1 MTQHKNNAELERDER
16 MQCLRTH
23 VRRLHGPFANPAAPQ
38 LILIVDDVFQ
48 SLNAMLQVWRR
59 SLYFDV
65 AGRVADL
72 ETQDLENVDILV
84 RLRAWSDVDLE
95 CLQPLEPQIDGSAP
109 AIATLL
115 DDLVE
120 VHLEVAERHGMLAEV
135 D

>member
-1 MTQHKNNAELERDER
+1 M
-16 MQCLRTH
+16 
-23 VRRLHGPFANPAAPQ
+23 
-38 LILIVDDVFQ
+38 
-48 SLNAMLQVWRR
+48 
-59 SLYFDV
+59 
-65 AGRVADL
+65 
-72 ETQDLENVDILV
+72 